1 MLYIRLNYI
10 WSMEKVARYSLG
22 THGLLEHDA
31 LLNIEAEICEISR
44 ILEELA
50 RG

>member
-1 MLYIRLNYI
+1 
-10 WSMEKVARYSLG
+10 MEKVARYSLG